1 MNYEKCTRYF
11 KSSNG
16 INDIAYYVYTPV
28 NGEIKGIVQLAHG
41 MCEYFKRYEDFVNF
55 LCGKGYLVCGNDHLG
70 HGASVNSRDELG
82 FFAEKNGWRCLV
94 SDMVKL
100 TEIMKAKCGDMPY
113 YIIGHSMGSLILR
126 TALAKYSFMY
136 DGAVIMDTVSI
147 NFGADAVLALIE
159 SVGKAQGKRSRS
171 KLIDRIMFGMSNAR
185 IKNPKTQYDWICS
198 DEKVVA
204 EYAEDPECTFIF
216 TVQAMYDL
224 VMMIKYV
231 SRKDWAAKLD
241 ADLPVL
247 VLSGSEDPVGLYGKA
262 PKEVFE
268 RLTAAGS
275 DDVELK
281 IYENMRHEVLNE
293 KGKEEVYSDIAEW
306 LEHHISGRIEE

>member
-1 MNYEKCTRYF
+1 
-11 KSSNG
+11 
-16 INDIAYYVYTPV
+16 
-28 NGEIKGIVQLAHG
+28 
-41 MCEYFKRYEDFVNF
+41 
-55 LCGKGYLVCGNDHLG
+55 
-70 HGASVNSRDELG
+70 
-82 FFAEKNGWRCLV
+82 
-94 SDMVKL
+94 
-100 TEIMKAKCGDMPY
+100 
-113 YIIGHSMGSLILR
+113 
-126 TALAKYSFMY
+126 
-136 DGAVIMDTVSI
+136 
-147 NFGADAVLALIE
+147 
-159 SVGKAQGKRSRS
+159 
-171 KLIDRIMFGMSNAR
+171 
-185 IKNPKTQYDWICS
+185 
-198 DEKVVA
+198 
-204 EYAEDPECTFIF
+204 
-216 TVQAMYDL
+216 MYDL

-262 PKEVFE
+262 PREVFE